1 MGAVSRREKPK
12 TTPPSDRKEG
22 DAMQEKTVKLI
33 IKAAEIAIGIAILI
47 KEIFGGGKHD
57 DSGTS
62 KKK

>member
-12 TTPPSDRKEG
+12 TTPPSEKGG

-33 IKAAEIAIGIAILI
+33 IKTAEIAIGIAILI